1 MIFNSLTKN
10 GACFIKSKIFN
21 ISLIVLILSGLYIF
35 DNNRNSQL
43 DPKYEKIKEFEQSH
57 LKSFIKIFFSD
68 IISDMK
74 NFREINYKKI
84 LLDNKTIFTRSENP
98 DVSVIITIYNQAN
111 CFFSALRSVQNQSL
125 KNIEIIIID
134 DCSLDNTT
142 EVIELYMKEDSR
154 IIYLRHESNDGKI
167 KSRTDG
173 VRIAKGKYITI
184 IDGDDSLSNENIL
197 YNCFSIAQLSDLDV
211 VGFNLAIYRRKNFMN
226 SINYKNIKHLYNRI
240 IYQPELSFK
249 FVSFEEKDSVE
260 GFSNRNIVAKL
271 IKTEIFKKV
280 LEYIGPKY
288 TEDFILEYEDTIMSV
303 SLFHIANSFYNI
315 KEFGYYYAKNECEEP
330 FQTLNFKKCKPK
342 NFRIN
347 NELDPIKYLNFLLDI
362 YKGKEIEKYLLYKEL
377 ISIDYYKQLKS
388 FISNNFSYVYLI
400 LDKINKYNLNYKE
413 RKYRISNIKDKLV
426 QRENIIKF
434 KGSLQR
440 KI

>member
-1 MIFNSLTKN
+1 MTFVV
-10 GACFIKSKIFN
+10 GPGN
-21 ISLIVLILSGLYIF
+21 ISSTGCR
-35 DNNRNSQL
+35 D
-43 DPKYEKIKEFEQSH
+43 
-57 LKSFIKIFFSD
+57 
-68 IISDMK
+68 
-74 NFREINYKKI
+74 
-84 LLDNKTIFTRSENP
+84 
-98 DVSVIITIYNQAN
+98 
-111 CFFSALRSVQNQSL
+111 
-125 KNIEIIIID
+125 
-134 DCSLDNTT
+134 
-142 EVIELYMKEDSR
+142 
-154 IIYLRHESNDGKI
+154 
-167 KSRTDG
+167 
-173 VRIAKGKYITI
+173 
-184 IDGDDSLSNENIL
+184 
-197 YNCFSIAQLSDLDV
+197 
-211 VGFNLAIYRRKNFMN
+211 FN
-226 SINYKNIKHLYNRI
+226 
-240 IYQPELSFK
+240 
-249 FVSFEEKDSVE
+249 VSFEEKDSVE

-434 KGSLQR
+434 KGALQR